1 MSRVSYLRR
10 VFAAYLTNR
19 KSQLTFWHGEPQISD
34 NFEPGKLG
42 EYYMLFAV
50 KANYSGQ
57 YDDEGIPLLD
67 YHGTVGLQYNP
78 IAIAQY
84 GLGNYNLY
92 SRTRDKDRKRKFLKV
107 ADWLVRN
114 LEKTPKKTKVWYHHF
129 DWDYRDKL
137 KAPWYSAL
145 AQGQGVSVLVRA
157 HEETGNSGY
166 LDSAKAAL
174 ETFDLDVKNGGVTY
188 TDKKGY
194 CWYEEAIVD
203 PPTHI
208 LNGFIW
214 GAWGLYDFF
223 LHTGDRRAE
232 KLWLEAVNTLR
243 NNLHAFDA
251 GFWSLYEQS
260 GTRMKMLASPFYHSL
275 HIIQLRVMHKITG
288 DSFFGKFA
296 EKWNRYRKS
305 AIKRYYALL
314 YKSAFKL
321 FYY

>member
-1 MSRVSYLRR
+1 
-10 VFAAYLTNR
+10 
-19 KSQLTFWHGEPQISD
+19 
-34 NFEPGKLG
+34 
-42 EYYMLFAV
+42 
-50 KANYSGQ
+50 
-57 YDDEGIPLLD
+57 
-67 YHGTVGLQYNP
+67 
-78 IAIAQY
+78 
-84 GLGNYNLY
+84 
-92 SRTRDKDRKRKFLKV
+92 
-107 ADWLVRN
+107 
-114 LEKTPKKTKVWYHHF
+114 
-129 DWDYRDKL
+129 
-137 KAPWYSAL
+137 
-145 AQGQGVSVLVRA
+145 
-157 HEETGNSGY
+157 